1 MPRFRQFPVDSEFVT
16 APLPC
21 GLMYHS
27 RFCESD
33 FFSEIPREKTLA
45 LAASALRDLL
55 QIHMSKA
62 VARYPLGLTRHSVI
76 LP

>member
-1 MPRFRQFPVDSEFVT
+1 MDHF
-16 APLPC
+16 
-21 GLMYHS
+21 

-33 FFSEIPREKTLA
+33 FFSEIPGEKTLA